1 MTPEKQRKPID
12 RLAVLDYIQ
21 RYQAQHQRSPSQRHV
36 ARALQ
41 LSAPSRANYAVKRL
55 KESGLLDAQPIER
68 GLALEITITETGV
81 HELEQWRARQQAL
94 QTSRTRRGTT

>member
-1 MTPEKQRKPID
+1 MSPEKQRKPID

-21 RYQAQHQRSPSQRHV
+21 RYQAEHKRSPSQRHV

-55 KESGLLDAQPIER
+55 KEAGLLDVQPIER
-68 GLALEITITETGV
+68 GLALEIAITETGA
-81 HELEQWRARQQAL
+81 HELEQWRARQRAL
-94 QTSRTRRGTT
+94 HKQRSQRGAA